1 MLLLTHFEIS
11 CGLILLNECFQI
23 LDIREAF
30 TCICELF
37 HVTNIHCLVEFVF
50 NIVVEKK
57 DKDRVNA
64 GKLLGYLLKN
74 ETLPRKEFLSGVEAV
89 LEFAED
95 LLIDIPQFWGY
106 FGAMIAIVFVERF
119 HDLQFIQD
127 SSAILRAK
135 QLEGK
140 YCSGILTEMGKLDAS
155 VTIELWR
162 QSGLALSDFSLDQD
176 DPKLE
181 FLSKP
186 LVNGVKTDQPAK
198 TPEEVYIDNLDAIL
212 SKHDVNSIFSFV
224 EEKFGANLDNKDL
237 RLLVSRVTLACVD
250 SNNGDHVLNEQRL
263 LNFGVK
269 VMKKFLDSE
278 TEAESNRKQLEAL
291 FSLQV

>member
-1 MLLLTHFEIS
+1 MKPTLRD
-11 CGLILLNECFQI
+11 CYFQI

-30 TCICELF
+30 TCICELY
-37 HVTNIHCLVEFVF
+37 HVTNIHYLVEFSF

-57 DKDRVNA
+57 EKDRVNA

-74 ETLPRKEFLSGVEAV
+74 ETLPRKEFLNGVEAV

-119 HDLQFIQD
+119 LDLKFIQD
-127 SSAILRAK
+127 SSAILRAN
-135 QLEGK
+135 QLDGK

-162 QSGLALSDFSLDQD
+162 QSGLTLSDFNLDEND
-176 DPKLE
+176 TKLE

-186 LVNGVKTDQPAK
+186 LVNGVKTDHAVK
-198 TPEEVYIDNLDAIL
+198 TPEEVYIEKLDETL

-224 EEKFGANLDNKDL
+224 EEKFGANLDNNNL
-237 RLLVSRVTLACVD
+237 RLLVNRVTLACVD
-250 SNNGDHVLNEQRL
+250 SNKGDHVLNEQRL

-278 TEAESNRKQLEAL
+278 TEAESNRKQLQAL

>member
-1 MLLLTHFEIS
+1 M
-11 CGLILLNECFQI
+11 N
-23 LDIREAF
+23 
-30 TCICELF
+30 
-37 HVTNIHCLVEFVF
+37 
-50 NIVVEKK
+50 
-57 DKDRVNA
+57 
-64 GKLLGYLLKN
+64 Y
-74 ETLPRKEFLSGVEAV
+74 
-89 LEFAED
+89 
-95 LLIDIPQFWGY
+95 
-106 FGAMIAIVFVERF
+106 
-119 HDLQFIQD
+119 
-127 SSAILRAK
+127 
-135 QLEGK
+135 
-140 YCSGILTEMGKLDAS
+140 
-155 VTIELWR
+155 
-162 QSGLALSDFSLDQD
+162 
-176 DPKLE
+176 E

>member
-1 MLLLTHFEIS
+1 MPPVNTF
-11 CGLILLNECFQI
+11 LIMELYLQI

-37 HVTNIHCLVEFVF
+37 HVTNIHYLVEFVF

-74 ETLPRKEFLSGVEAV
+74 ETLPRKEFLNGVESV

-119 HDLQFIQD
+119 LDIQFIQD

-140 YCSGILTEMGKLDAS
+140 YCSGILIEMGKLDAS
-155 VTIELWR
+155 VTVELWK
-162 QSGLALSDFSLDQD
+162 QSGLALSDFSLNQE

-186 LVNGVKTDQPAK
+186 LVNGVKTELTVK
-198 TPEEVYIDNLDAIL
+198 TPEEVYIENLDAIL

-224 EEKFGANLDNKDL
+224 EEKFGANLENKDL

-250 SNNGDHVLNEQRL
+250 SNKGDHVLNEQRL

-278 TEAESNRKQLEAL
+278 TEAESNRKQLQAL